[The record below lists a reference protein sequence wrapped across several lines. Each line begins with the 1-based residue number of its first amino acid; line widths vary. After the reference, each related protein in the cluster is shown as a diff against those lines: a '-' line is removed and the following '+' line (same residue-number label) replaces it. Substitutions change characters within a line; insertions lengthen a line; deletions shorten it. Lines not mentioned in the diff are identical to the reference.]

1 MIVPE
6 RNRRDHGPST
16 VFRLRVPAGVG
27 VGVLLVLVVVVPLEF
42 GQGTSSASRSVRS
55 TSAYILAQKGFLV
68 QPSPSKVL
76 LGRFAPPAPAASPA
90 LVAILTSIVGSDPIL
105 LVLVLLHPLVQ

>member
-16 VFRLRVPAGVG
+16 VFRLRFPAGVG

-55 TSAYILAQKGFLV
+55 TSAYILAQKDFLV
-68 QPSPSKVL
+68 QPSSSKVL
-76 LGRFAPPAPAASPA
+76 LGRF
-90 LVAILTSIVGSDPIL
+90 LVAILTSIVGSDPIFV
-105 LVLVLLHPLVQ
+105 VLVLLHTLVQ